1 MKNIKTIAM
10 YLPQF
15 HQIAEND
22 EWWGEGFTEWQAVQ
36 KAGPL
41 FEGHDQPRKPL
52 QGRYYN
58 LLDKDT
64 MKWQAKLAKD
74 YLVDGF
80 CFYHYWFENG
90 RRILEKPAE
99 NLLKWQDIDMPF
111 CFSWA
116 NESWIRTWENVAEG
130 NAWAEKFDGSIG
142 EKAGQKGVLL
152 HQDYG
157 TEKDWREHFEYLLP
171 FFLDKRYISVDGKPV
186 FVIYKPEHFGKS
198 LTPMLDCWKR
208 WIKEAGVPEL
218 YIIGSQC
225 SVNSETIWPLMDARV
240 KHGPAIGLANEQKIG
255 NTRFFDYDYIW
266 KRFLGMEGNQ
276 GDKTFYCGFVDFDSS
291 PRQGEQA
298 IIFRNGSPEK
308 FEKYF
313 GQLVDKSIRL
323 GNELVFI
330 NAWNEWGEGMYLEPD
345 ESNGFQYLQ
354 AVKNVM
360 QKYGQIELKKPEF
373 RPRSVDIIVPIYNAF
388 EEVKKCVESLKN
400 HTDLTIH
407 RVILL
412 NDKSTD
418 ERILPYLKE
427 VESDNIIIF
436 NNDKNM
442 GFSANINQ
450 GISFSNRDVVLLN
463 SDTIVTKRWLEKLIN
478 CAYKEESTA
487 TVTPLSNNATIFSV
501 PRYCQENRLPEGFTV
516 DSYAELVDSC
526 SMRKYLT
533 VPTAHGYCMYI
544 KREVIDK
551 IGLLDAMG
559 FERGYGEENDFCYRA
574 GQMGYHDVMC
584 DDTFIFHSGTS
595 SFLSEEKL
603 DYIQKHVELIKERHG
618 IQFRVTDEYC
628 AKNPNW
634 DVHEN
639 VYVQGVLSRA
649 DRKNILFLLQSDFKE
664 GASDNV
670 GGVQLH
676 VKDLVNELKAKEN
689 VIVAARDGEMLNVTL
704 YSNEDEVAYKIPIGP
719 AANFPEIRSQRF
731 FDIYYM
737 LLQVFRIQIVHVH
750 HTLGLSLEI
759 FYAAKAL
766 GIPTQATLHDYYYL
780 CPNIKMLDYTGELC
794 LNSENRGRCGSCLR
808 NTHHILEM
816 TDYMSNW
823 RRENERALEL
833 CQKIIVPSKS
843 MNQILIQ
850 YYPELEEKLK
860 IIEHGTET
868 GNPGEQKEEYKD
880 PFKVAFVGGLN
891 VAKGAKYAYEIIT
904 NSPADIKWHVFGNLG
919 FAPLEELQQ
928 ENLIKTGQYRREELL
943 SLIEKYE
950 IDLICILPIWPETF
964 CYTLSEALLAR
975 IPVLAT
981 DIGAVGERVK
991 ELQCGWTVSA
1001 SSSYQEI
1008 LDKIISIK
1016 NDDCTYLKARER
1028 VFNIKL
1034 KSKAEMAQEYR
1045 AIYDVSAGERP
1056 ECNGEVIRKF
1066 YDIQKRMKA
1075 DANLKQEVEA
1085 KKERI
1090 IADQAQNIQ
1099 DQVQNIQEQA
1109 NLIQVL
1115 QNERNYFQKRSD
1127 KFVGYFNLLE
1137 KWLHKKEN
1145 NEGLKSYFINH
1156 GYRKIAIYGWG
1167 VIGKLLY
1174 EELRGSNIEI
1184 LYAVDKKDISEGEPL
1199 RIFSL
1204 EKELPEVDIMVVTAT
1219 FAFEEINEELQSYI
1233 NTPIISV
1240 DDIVYEEEE

>member
-1 MKNIKTIAM
+1 MKHIKTIAM

-15 HQIAEND
+15 HQIVEND

-36 KAGPL
+36 KAEPL

-52 QGRYYN
+52 HGRYYN

-64 MKWQAKLAKD
+64 MEWQAKLAKD
-74 YLVDGF
+74 YLIDGF

-116 NESWIRTWENVAEG
+116 NESWIRTWENVTEG

-142 EKAGQKGVLL
+142 EKAGQTGVLL
-152 HQDYG
+152 NQNYG
-157 TEKDWREHFEYLLP
+157 TEKDWRDHFEYLLP
-171 FFLDKRYISVDGKPV
+171 FFLDKRYICVDGKPV
-186 FVIYKPEHFGKS
+186 FIIYKPEHLGKN
-198 LTPMLDCWKR
+198 LDPMLDCWKR
-208 WIKEAGVPEL
+208 WIIEAGLPGL

-225 SVNSETIWPLMDARV
+225 GVNSETIWPLMDARV
-240 KHGPAIGLANEQKIG
+240 KHGPAIGLDNEQKIG

-276 GDKTFYCGFVDFDSS
+276 GDTTYYCGFVDFDSS
-291 PRQGEQA
+291 PRQGERA
-298 IIFRNGSPEK
+298 IIFRNSTPEK

-313 GQLVDKSIRL
+313 GQLVKKTINL

-345 ESNGFQYLQ
+345 ESRGFQYLQ

-360 QKYGQIELKKPEF
+360 QKYGQIEIDNQKIQI
-373 RPRSVDIIVPIYNAF
+373 RSVDVVVPIYNAY

-400 HTDLTIH
+400 HTDLTTH

-418 ERILPYLKE
+418 ERILPYLAQ
-427 VESDNIIIF
+427 VEADNIIVF
-436 NNDKNM
+436 NNEKNM

-450 GISFSNRDVVLLN
+450 GIHFSNRDVVLLN
-463 SDTIVTKRWLEKLIN
+463 SDTVVTERWLDKLID
-478 CAYKEESTA
+478 CAYGEESIA

-501 PRYCQENRLPEGFTV
+501 PRYCQENSLPEGFTI
-516 DSYAELVDSC
+516 DSYAELIDSC
-526 SMRKYLT
+526 SMRKYPT

-544 KREVIDK
+544 KRSVIDK
-551 IGLLDAMG
+551 IGLLDAAG

-574 GQMGYHDVMC
+574 GQMGYHDIMS
-584 DDTFIFHSGTS
+584 DDTFIYHSGTS
-595 SFLSEEKL
+595 SFLSEEKM
-603 DYIQKHVELIKERHG
+603 DYIQKHVELIKERHE

-628 AKNPNW
+628 VKDPNW
-634 DVHEN
+634 DIHEN
-639 VYVQGVLSRA
+639 IRVQGILSRS

-676 VKDLVNELKAKEN
+676 VKDLVNELKTQEN
-689 VIVAARDGEMLNVTL
+689 IVVAARDGEMLNVTL
-704 YSNEDEVAYKIPIGP
+704 YSNEDEFAYKIPIGA
-719 AANFPEIRSQRF
+719 AANFPEIRSRKF
-731 FDIYYM
+731 FAIYYM

-766 GIPTQATLHDYYYL
+766 GIPIQTTLHDYYYL
-780 CPNIKMLDYTGELC
+780 CPNIKMLDYTGALC
-794 LNSENRGRCGSCLR
+794 LNSENRERCGSCLR
-808 NTHHILEM
+808 NTHRILEM
-816 TDYMSNW
+816 TDYIPNW
-823 RRENERALEL
+823 RQENEKALKL
-833 CQKIIVPSKS
+833 CQKIVVPSAS
-843 MNQILIQ
+843 MQQIIVH
-850 YYPELEEKLK
+850 YYPELEEKIM

-868 GNPGEQKEEYKD
+868 GNPEEQKEEYTD
-880 PFKVAFVGGLN
+880 PFKVAFVGGLS
-891 VAKGAKYAYEIIT
+891 VAKGAKYAYELIT
-904 NSPADIKWHVFGNLG
+904 HSSADIKWHIFGNLG

-943 SLIEKYE
+943 SLLEKYQ
-950 IDLICILPIWPETF
+950 IDLICILPVWPETF
-964 CYTLSEALLAR
+964 CYTLSEALLAK

-991 ELQCGWTVSA
+991 EQQCGWVVSA
-1001 SSSYQEI
+1001 GSSYQEI
-1008 LDKIISIK
+1008 LDKIVSIK
-1016 NDDCTYLKARER
+1016 NDRSTYLKIRKR
-1028 VFNIKL
+1028 LLKIKL

-1045 AIYDVSAGERP
+1045 ALYSAFAGERP
-1056 ECNGEVIRKF
+1056 ERDGAVIRRF
-1066 YDIQKRMKA
+1066 YDIQRRLKEEDSLKR
-1075 DANLKQEVEA
+1075 EVEVE
-1085 KKERI
+1085 KERI
-1090 IADQAQNIQ
+1090 IADL
-1099 DQVQNIQEQA
+1099 VQNIQEQS
-1109 NLIQVL
+1109 NLIQTL

-1127 KFVGYFNLLE
+1127 KFVGYFNLLKE
-1137 KWLHKKEN
+1137 WLQRKERSN
-1145 NEGLKSYFINH
+1145 GLESYFINH

-1167 VIGKLLY
+1167 IVGKLLY
-1174 EELRGSNIEI
+1174 EELYDSNIEI
-1184 LYAVDKKDISEGEPL
+1184 SYAVDKKNVSEMAPL
-1199 RIFSL
+1199 PIFSL
-1204 EKELPEVDIMVVTAT
+1204 EKELPEVDLIVITAT
-1219 FAFEEINEELQSYI
+1219 FAFEEIKEELQNYVKA
-1233 NTPIISV
+1233 PIVSV